1 MPRERFLQAGCPT
14 MRVVGALKLATW
26 QTKASVRPFAATNSQ
41 RHDMVWAALLLA
53 ALTILTLFV
62 SVPVLP

>member
-1 MPRERFLQAGCPT
+1 